1 MEISYS
7 DSLYESWKKHEDGL
21 TWETWIKRQE
31 KTVFLQLKE
40 VLGLDLE
47 FPGKFVV
54 IPSIELAKDREGR
67 KDMYVVA
74 RFSYDVDTNKR
85 KTRVTKIKKTK
96 IAHSSRFDMTV
107 SEFISNIGHEMVHYY
122 DLVHNKRYP
131 LDHGRKF
138 KRIME
143 KWNKK
148 LRKYG
153 IEIKDGCNIL
163 RKL

>member
-7 DSLYESWKKHEDGL
+7 DSLYESWKKHGDGL
-21 TWETWIKRQE
+21 TWETWIKKQE
-31 KTVFLQLKE
+31 KLVFLRVKE
-40 VLGLDLE
+40 ILELDLE
-47 FPGKFVV
+47 LPGKFVV
-54 IPSIELAKDREGR
+54 IPSIELTNRDGKGI
-67 KDMYVVA
+67 MYVVA
-74 RFSYDVDTNKR
+74 KFSYKVDTNR
-85 KTRVTKIKKTK
+85 RETKVKKIERTK

-122 DLVHNKRYP
+122 DLVHNKRCP

-138 KRIME
+138 KRIMN

-148 LRKYG
+148 LREHG
-153 IEIKDGCNIL
+153 IEIKDGCDII